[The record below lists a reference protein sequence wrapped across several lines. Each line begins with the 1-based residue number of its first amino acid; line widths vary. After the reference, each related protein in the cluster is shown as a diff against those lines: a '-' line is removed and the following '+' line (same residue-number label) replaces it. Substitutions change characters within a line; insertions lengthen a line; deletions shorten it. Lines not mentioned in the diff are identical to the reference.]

1 MLIAG
6 FPAGAWGTNCY
17 LVAPA
22 CEECVIIDP
31 GHQAAQGVEEALR
44 KHRLKPVA
52 VVLTH
57 GHIDHVASVV
67 PVCGAHD
74 VPAWIHP
81 EDRYMMS
88 DPEKALGRS
97 IGMPLMGELTV
108 GEPDDVKELTDG
120 SKLTLAGLE
129 FGVSHA
135 PGHTKGSVTFG
146 MPEAGDVPPV
156 LFSGDLLFALLRRTH
171 RPARRRPRRV
181 AGVAGPCVPAARR
194 LDRGAVRPRP
204 PDDHR
209 PRARR
214 QSVSER
220 LGRGAAPRTVDER
233 RIHVSTFQAP
243 KGTYDLTPPR
253 SATFLAVRE
262 AISAPLRDSG
272 YGYIET
278 PGFENVELFA
288 RGVGESTDIVTKEM
302 YTLTTKGGDQLAL
315 RPEGTASVLRA
326 ALEANLHKAGNLP
339 VKLWYSGSYYR
350 YERPQA
356 GRYRHFSQVG
366 AEAIGTEDPALDAEL
381 IILADQA
388 YRSLGLRRFR
398 ILLNSLGD
406 KECRPVYREALQ
418 TFLRDLDLDEET
430 RRRIEINPLR
440 VLDDKRA
447 DVQKQ
452 LTDAPKLRD
461 YLCDACKAYHEE
473 VRALLTAA
481 GVAFEDD
488 EKLVR
493 GLDYY
498 TRTTFEFVHDG
509 LGSQS
514 AVGGGGRY
522 DGLSEMIGG
531 PELPSV
537 GWALGVD
544 RTVLALE
551 AESVELDLP
560 ATTSVYAVPLGEEA
574 RRVLFGVVTEL
585 RRAGIA
591 ADFAFGGRGLKGAM
605 KSANRS
611 GARYTLVAGER
622 DLAEGVVQLKDME
635 SGEQSAVPLAEAAA
649 ELAKR
654 LG

>member
-1 MLIAG
+1 M
-6 FPAGAWGTNCY
+6 
-17 LVAPA
+17 
-22 CEECVIIDP
+22 
-31 GHQAAQGVEEALR
+31 
-44 KHRLKPVA
+44 
-52 VVLTH
+52 
-57 GHIDHVASVV
+57 
-67 PVCGAHD
+67 
-74 VPAWIHP
+74 
-81 EDRYMMS
+81 
-88 DPEKALGRS
+88 
-97 IGMPLMGELTV
+97 
-108 GEPDDVKELTDG
+108 
-120 SKLTLAGLE
+120 
-129 FGVSHA
+129 
-135 PGHTKGSVTFG
+135 
-146 MPEAGDVPPV
+146 
-156 LFSGDLLFALLRRTH
+156 
-171 RPARRRPRRV
+171 
-181 AGVAGPCVPAARR
+181 
-194 LDRGAVRPRP
+194 
-204 PDDHR
+204 
-209 PRARR
+209 
-214 QSVSER
+214 
-220 LGRGAAPRTVDER
+220 
-233 RIHVSTFQAP
+233 STFQAP
-243 KGTYDLTPPR
+243 KGTYDLIPPD
-253 SATFLAVRE
+253 SAKYLAVRA
-262 AISAPLRDSG
+262 AISAPLKNSG

-278 PGFENVELFA
+278 PGFEDVALFA
-288 RGVGESTDIVTKEM
+288 RGVGESTDIVSKEM
-302 YTLTTKGGDQLAL
+302 YAFETKGGDKLAL

-350 YERPQA
+350 YERPQK

-388 YRSLGLRRFR
+388 YRSLGLAQFR

-440 VLDDKRA
+440 VLDDKRP

-452 LTDAPKLRD
+452 LTGAPKLRD
-461 YLCDACKAYHEE
+461 FLCDACKAYHEE
-473 VRALLTAA
+473 VRDLLTAA
-481 GVAFEDD
+481 GVVYEDD

-531 PELPSV
+531 PALPSV

-551 AESVELDLP
+551 AEGIELAVP

-574 RRVLFGVVTEL
+574 RRVLFGLVTEL
-585 RRAGIA
+585 RRAGVA
-591 ADFAFGGRGLKGAM
+591 TDFAFGGRGLKGAM

-611 GARYTLVAGER
+611 GAPFTIVAGER
-622 DLAEGVVQLKDME
+622 DLAEGTVQLKDME
-635 SGEQSAVPLAEAAA
+635 SGEQQAVALDELVAAVQAKLA
-649 ELAKR
+649 
-654 LG
+654 